1 MCATVIR
8 VSWSSATSIQVLR
21 IWEGHSVL
29 FRDFADPRF
38 LEEVTGE
45 PRPGS

>member
-1 MCATVIR
+1 L
-8 VSWSSATSIQVLR
+8 VSIERRRASDAAGTPASR
-21 IWEGHSVL
+21 IVL

-38 LEEVTGE
+38 LEDVIGE